1 MRAIARELLDG
12 DQSSIWK
19 EIKQNATHGNVAK
32 EAHDIAETVEED
44 IKKLF
49 RENSIITIHIEPYI

>member
-32 EAHDIAETVEED
+32 EAHDIAC
-44 IKKLF
+44 I
-49 RENSIITIHIEPYI
+49 